1 MLKDRFSSTKHAPRQ
16 RRTTGFTLVEML
28 VIAPLAIIT
37 VSVMIS
43 AMVTMVGD
51 SLIAQRSA
59 ASSYNLQDAL
69 DRIEADARISSAFLD
84 RFALLPAGQGRN
96 ATVGSMTDTTSF
108 ESSIANAS
116 KSDLILNSPATTS
129 NPFDATRRIVYYQ
142 DQPNPCGAT
151 AYLNRPLSTKTIY
164 FTQDDGK
171 GAGTKTLWRRTILP
185 GWNMNNASPDSQTIC
200 DTPWQRDSCPRVLA
214 PDCAKSDEKML
225 ENVTDFQITYYTPAQ
240 TVETTTTRNADS
252 IKVNLTV
259 QETAA
264 GQTYTQSG
272 TTVSQRMAGSNDE
285 VPTTP
290 IIYLDSPED
299 NTLNNPR
306 KASFAWQSTAFG
318 GLYTVTYS
326 TNAGTTWST
335 PVDVASNKFSVPVWP
350 GDQVR
355 LRVTAKNDM
364 GNSPQALFS
373 YSVPQ
378 WTYINLSGSWECYEP
393 SQATWACPQYTMTK
407 SGIVLFKGLAKNGAE
422 GEMFVL
428 PPEMR
433 PLATKQHIFN
443 AESTYRPSRI
453 DINAGSTGSG
463 QVTWGKVDPAA
474 TSAYVSLENVR
485 YPAAES
491 NVSWTTTSLYSTNGW
506 AHMGWQWGY
515 VQYTKD
521 TQNRAW
527 IQGIA
532 CGANNIA
539 TDAQIMTLP
548 ANYQQSNTTMG
559 LFSNTSIAG
568 FSNVQLR
575 PGASA
580 QLQTR
585 GLGGTGACFNGWM
598 NFSFMYHTVTS
609 TSTTVAPTFSG
620 TWTNYNSSLWNTLA
634 AQKGGTGDN
643 IVTLKGLVANT
654 APPATN
660 YTSNQAIAT
669 LPSGYRPKDQKLF
682 YTTGMYYDAATLTK
696 KQGMARV
703 DIYPSGVIYLMAIGS
718 YPPTGQWL
726 SLEGIHFIADGS

>member
-1 MLKDRFSSTKHAPRQ
+1 MLKDHFSSTKHVPRQ
-16 RRTTGFTLVEML
+16 RRSTGFTLVEML

-37 VSVMIS
+37 VSVMIG

-59 ASSYNLQDAL
+59 ASSYNLQDTL
-69 DRIEADARISSAFLD
+69 DRIEADARMSSAFLD

-96 ATVGSMTDTTSF
+96 ATVSSMTDTTSF

-116 KSDLILNSPATTS
+116 KSDLILNAPATTS
-129 NPFDATRRIVYYQ
+129 NPFDANRRIVYYQ

-151 AYLNRPLSTKTIY
+151 AYLNRPLSTKIIY

-185 GWNMNNASPDSQTIC
+185 GWNTNSGSPDSQTIC
-200 DTPWQRDSCPRVLA
+200 DTPWQRDSCPRILA
-214 PDCAKSDEKML
+214 PDCAKTDEKML
-225 ENVTDFQITYYTPAQ
+225 ENVTNFQITYYTPAQ
-240 TVETTTTRNADS
+240 TVETATTRNADS

-259 QETAA
+259 QETVA

-272 TTVSQRMAGSNDE
+272 TTVSQRTAGSNDE

-299 NTLNNPR
+299 NMLNNPR

-318 GLYTVTYS
+318 GLYTVSYS
-326 TNAGTTWST
+326 TNAGATWST
-335 PVDVASNKFSVPVWP
+335 PVDVASNKFSVSVWP

-364 GNSPQALFS
+364 GSSPQALFS
-373 YSVPQ
+373 YTVPQ
-378 WTYINLSGSWECYEP
+378 WTYINLSGSWECY
-393 SQATWACPQYTMTK
+393 STAQTTWVCPQYTMTK
-407 SGIVLFKGLAKNGAE
+407 SGIVIFKGLAKNGEE

-433 PLATKQHIFN
+433 PLATHRQIFN
-443 AESTYRPSRI
+443 SISNHRPSRI

-463 QVTWGKVDPAA
+463 QVIWGKVDPAA
-474 TSAYVSLENVR
+474 TSAYVSLDNVR
-485 YPAAES
+485 YPGNDS
-491 NVSWTTTSLYSTNGW
+491 GVTWTNATLNSTNGW
-506 AHMGWQWGY
+506 SHFGWQWGN

-521 TQNRAW
+521 LQNRTW
-527 IQGIA
+527 LQGIA

-539 TDAQIMTLP
+539 SSAQIMTLP
-548 ANYQQSNTTMG
+548 ANYQQSNTTSGM
-559 LFSNTSIAG
+559 FSNTSTAG

-585 GLGGTGACFNGWM
+585 GLGGTGACFGGWM

-609 TSTTVAPTFSG
+609 TSTTISPTFAT
-620 TWTNYNSSLWNTLA
+620 TWTDYSTSWNSLA

-643 IVTLKGLVANT
+643 IVTLKGLVKDT
-654 APPATN
+654 APPANN
-660 YTSNQAIAT
+660 YTATETVAT

-682 YTTGMYYDAATLTK
+682 FTTGYYYDAATATK

-703 DIYPSGVIYLMAIGS
+703 DILPSGAINLVYIAS
-718 YPPTGQWL
+718 YPPTGQWV
-726 SLEGIHFIADGS
+726 SLEGIHFIADGT